1 MILDSIKPPGEFK
14 PGPTRKKFFHEPG
27 KKPSKKVIFP
37 RKYFMRGLVVVTILV
52 LIASGAFFYKI
63 GLTFSNIITIKNI
76 AWEKIFGE
84 LPMPEEYLPPKDE
97 DRINVLL
104 LGIGGIEHEDG
115 GLLTDSIIVVS
126 FKKSTSQVA
135 LISIPRDLY
144 IQIPGENQYEKINT
158 AYIFGEQKY
167 GNGLDYSKK
176 TVGYISGLYIDY
188 AVLIDFESFKEVVD
202 ALGGISIY
210 LDKPFI
216 EDKQWWCDEYGSN
229 CRPFIVEAGDQT
241 LDGETALFY
250 IRSRFSSTDFD
261 RTRRQQQIMLAIKD
275 KILSLGIL
283 ANPLIINDLFSA
295 VAKNIKIDI
304 MPWEIPSLIQL
315 AQKANTENIIR
326 KVLDTSEEGLL
337 YETVRDSIYVL
348 LPKDGNFERI
358 REACQQIFK

>member
-1 MILDSIKPPGEFK
+1 MILDGIKPPGEFK
-14 PGPTRKKFFHEPG
+14 PKPIRKKFFHEPE

-37 RKYFMRGLVVVTILV
+37 RKYFMRGLVIVTILV

-63 GLTFSNIITIKNI
+63 GFTFSNIITIKNI

-84 LPMPEEYLPPKDE
+84 LPTPEEYLPPKDE

-115 GLLTDSIIVVS
+115 GLLTDSVMVVS

-158 AYIFGEQKY
+158 AYILGEQKY

-176 TVGYISGLYIDY
+176 TVGYITGLYIDY

-202 ALGGISIY
+202 ALNGISIH
-210 LDKPFI
+210 LDEPFI

-315 AQKANTENIIR
+315 AQKADTENIIR
-326 KVLDTSEEGLL
+326 KVLDASEEGLL
-337 YETVRDSIYVL
+337 YETVQNSIYVL
-348 LPKDGNFERI
+348 LPKDENFERI